1 MFADLALTAGL
12 LLGQIAGGEGL
23 PDDAQLEREGAVV
36 GAITIVNHDVFDT
49 DDPAE
54 NNKIFRLANRLHL
67 DTREAVIRRQLLF
80 ASGQPYS
87 RRLLDE
93 TERFLRRNRYLYDA
107 DIHPV
112 RYENGQVDVVVE
124 TRDVW
129 TLVVGAGLSRSGG
142 VNESRFELQDKN
154 FLGYGKDLTLEYRE
168 DVDRTTTITRYFDA
182 EFLGSRWEFEA
193 LYEDLSDGSRQKYKI
208 ARPFFALDER
218 FSRGVTVILDDRE
231 DRIYALGKIRDRY
244 RHQGDFLQIHNGW
257 SKGLV
262 GGFVHRWTVGYTYQR
277 DLFSEVPEQPP
288 VTALPKDRELSYP
301 WLSFES
307 VQDDFLETKDLD
319 SISRT
324 EDLLRGRRWGF
335 KLGYS
340 SPSWGGGE
348 VDQAIYDVH
357 VADGWET
364 AHGGLLL
371 FRAGVDGRAAE
382 GRAENLVAATTLR
395 FYQRNFGRHAFV
407 ARFEGQLGSNLD
419 VDNQLLLGG
428 DTGLRGYPLRYAEG
442 DRRLLLSLEQRFYG
456 EKQWFRLAYVGAAF
470 FGDIGRAWYQ
480 GVEESYGWLR
490 DVGFGLRI
498 SSSRSSG
505 AGMIHLDIA
514 FPLDGDVSIE
524 KVQYL
529 ARVQETF

>member
-1 MFADLALTAGL
+1 MFAELLIAACLFAGDLA
-12 LLGQIAGGEGL
+12 EGASL
-23 PDDAQLEREGAVV
+23 PDDHFLEQEGAIV
-36 GAITIVNHDVFDT
+36 GTITILRQDVFDAN
-49 DDPAE
+49 DPEE

-67 DTREAVIRRQLLF
+67 DTREPVIRRQLLF
-80 ASGQPYS
+80 APGQPYS

-93 TERFLRRNRYLYDA
+93 SERHLRRNRYLYDA
-107 DIHPV
+107 HIRPV
-112 RYENGQVDVVVE
+112 RYVDGRVDVVVE

-142 VNESRFELQDKN
+142 ANESRFELQDKN
-154 FLGYGKDLTLEYRE
+154 FLGFGKDLTLEYRK
-168 DVDRTTTITRYFDA
+168 DIDRTTTIGRYFDA
-182 EFLGSRWEFEA
+182 EFLGSRWELEA
-193 LYEDLSDGSRQKYKI
+193 LYEDLSDGSRQKYKLE
-208 ARPFFALDER
+208 RPFFALDER

-244 RHQGDFLQIHNGW
+244 RHQGDFVQAHNGW

-262 GGFVHRWTVGYTYQR
+262 DGVVHRWTVGYTYQR
-277 DLFSEVPEQPP
+277 DLFVEVPEQPP

-301 WLSFES
+301 WIAFES
-307 VQDDFLETKDLD
+307 VQDDFLKTKDLD

-335 KLGYS
+335 KLGFS
-340 SPSWGGGE
+340 SPDWGG
-348 VDQAIYDVH
+348 DRNQAIYDVH
-357 VADGWET
+357 VDDAWET
-364 AHGGLLL
+364 GHGGLFL
-371 FRAGVDGRAAE
+371 FRAGVTGRAAE
-382 GRAENLVAATTLR
+382 DRAENMVAGTTLR

-428 DTGLRGYPLRYAEG
+428 DTGLRGFPLRYAEG

-456 EKQWFRLAYVGAAF
+456 QKQWFKLGYVGAAF

-480 GVEESYGWLR
+480 DIDQNFGWLA

-505 AGMIHLDIA
+505 AGMIHLDVA
-514 FPLDGDVSIE
+514 FPLNGDESI
-524 KVQYL
+524 KTVQYL
-529 ARVQETF
+529 ARVLETF

>member
-1 MFADLALTAGL
+1 MFAELVLAACLFARDSADG
-12 LLGQIAGGEGL
+12 AAL
-23 PDDAQLEREGAVV
+23 PDDATLERAGAVV
-36 GAITIVNHDVFDT
+36 GVITIRRNDVFDAA
-49 DDPAE
+49 DPEE
-54 NNKIFRLANRLHL
+54 NNRIFRLANRLHL
-67 DTREAVIRRQLLF
+67 DTREPVIRRQLLF
-80 ASGQPYS
+80 APGQPYS
-87 RRLLDE
+87 RRLLE
-93 TERFLRRNRYLYDA
+93 ESERLLRRNRYLYDA
-107 DIHPV
+107 HIRPV
-112 RYENGQVDVVVE
+112 RYVDGRVDVVVE

-129 TLVVGAGLSRSGG
+129 TLVVGAGVSRSGG

-168 DVDRTTTITRYFDA
+168 DVDRTTTITRYFDP
-182 EFLGSRWEFEA
+182 ELLGSRWEFEA

-208 ARPFFALDER
+208 ERPFFALDEH
-218 FSRGVTVILDDRE
+218 FSRGVTVVLDDRE

-244 RHQGDFLQIHNGW
+244 RHQGDFLQVHNGW
-257 SKGLV
+257 SRGLV
-262 GGFVHRWTVGYTYQR
+262 DGFVHRWTLGYTYQR
-277 DLFSEVPEQPP
+277 DLFVEVPEQPP

-307 VQDDFLETKDLD
+307 IQDDYLKTKDLD

-340 SPSWGGGE
+340 SPEIGG
-348 VDQAIYDVH
+348 DKPQAIYDVH
-357 VADGWET
+357 VADAWEIGQ
-364 AHGGLLL
+364 GGLLL

-382 GRAENLVAATTLR
+382 DQAQNMVAETVLR
-395 FYQRNFGRHAFV
+395 FYQRNFGHHAFV

-456 EKQWFRLAYVGAAF
+456 SKQWFHLAYVGAAV
-470 FGDIGRAWYQ
+470 FGDLGRAWYQ
-480 GVEESYGWLR
+480 DIEQNFGWLS

-505 AGMIHLDIA
+505 AGMIHLDVA
-514 FPLDGDVSIE
+514 FPLNGDSSLSE
-524 KVQYL
+524 VQYL
-529 ARVQETF
+529 ARVLDTF

>member
-1 MFADLALTAGL
+1 MFVELALYAAVAFGS
-12 LLGQIAGGEGL
+12 QVSGL
-23 PDDAQLEREGAVV
+23 PDDAWLEREGAVI
-36 GAITIVNHDVFDT
+36 GTITIVRHDVFDT
-49 DDPAE
+49 SDPEE

-80 ASGQPYS
+80 EPGQRYE

-93 TERFLRRNRYLYDA
+93 SERFLRRNRYLYDA

-112 RYENGQVDVVVE
+112 RYEDGRVDIVVE

-154 FLGYGKDLTLEYRE
+154 FLGFGKDLTLEHRE
-168 DVDRTTTITRYFDA
+168 DVDRTTSIGRYFDA
-182 EFLGSRWEFEA
+182 EFLGSRWELEA
-193 LYEDLSDGSRQKYKI
+193 LYEDLSDGSRQKYKLE
-208 ARPFFALDER
+208 RPFFALDER
-218 FSRGVTVILDDRE
+218 FSRGVTVVLDDRE
-231 DRIYALGKIRDRY
+231 DRIYALGKVRDRY
-244 RHQGDFLQIHNGW
+244 RHQGDFVQLHNGW

-262 GGFVHRWTVGYTYQR
+262 NGFVHRWTVGYTYQR
-277 DLFSEVPEQPP
+277 DLFAEVPDQPP
-288 VTALPKDRELSYP
+288 VSALPKDRELSYP

-319 SISRT
+319 QISRT
-324 EDLLRGRRWGF
+324 EDLLKGRRWGF

-340 SPSWGGGE
+340 SEEWGGEGN
-348 VDQAIYDVH
+348 QAVYDVH
-357 VADGWET
+357 VSDAWDTG
-364 AHGGLLL
+364 HGGLLL
-371 FRAGVDGRAAE
+371 FNAGVDGRASE
-382 GRAENLVAATTLR
+382 GEAQNMVLSTVWR

-442 DRRLLLSLEQRFYG
+442 DRRLLLSIEQRLYG
-456 EKQWFRLAYVGAAF
+456 EKQWFKLAYVGAAV

-480 GVEESYGWLR
+480 HADENYGWLR

-514 FPLDGDVSIE
+514 FPLDGDSSID

-529 ARVQETF
+529 ARVLDTF